1 MADLAAEGGA
11 QPSSKAAGGLAAA
24 EVALL
29 LPHRYPFLLVDR
41 VLELEPGR
49 RITAVKNVTHNEP
62 FFPGHFPGY
71 PVMPGVLMVEALAQA
86 AAVCLAAGGE
96 AGRLGLFAGLDGVRF
111 RRQVFPGDT
120 ILLRVE
126 VTRRRG
132 SLVKASGRAL
142 VGDLVAVEAEELS
155 FALVELDRPGG
166 RPGGPPETRVRP
178 TGA

>member
-1 MADLAAEGGA
+1 M
-11 QPSSKAAGGLAAA
+11 AAGLTAV
-24 EVALL
+24 EVARL

-49 RITAVKNVTHNEP
+49 RITAVKNVSVNEP

-86 AAVCLAAGGE
+86 AAVCLAAGGD
-96 AGRLGLFAGLDGVRF
+96 AGRLGLFAGVDGVRF

-120 ILLRVE
+120 LLLRVE

-132 SLVKASGRAL
+132 SLVKVAGRAL
-142 VGDLVAVEAEELS
+142 VGEQVAVEAAELS
-155 FALVELDRPGG
+155 FVLVEGEAGERGG
-166 RPGGPPETRVRP
+166 LARDSARVR
-178 TGA
+178 